1 MSVCAQGDEESASE
15 EPGAPLREAYEPKS
29 VSKVVRVLTVLAYL
43 LSVSL
48 AAILLSV
55 YYVCVWKSP
64 ELPPLNGTG
73 EGELAAQRAGADLGG
88 ATNPPFHDVHGR
100 GGGAVDETLNSTA
113 VTPTADIATETTL
126 DPSSSVSSSEPL
138 LSTESFSLSENKTN
152 GVRADNSSVT

>member
-1 MSVCAQGDEESASE
+1 MSVCAQGEEESASE

-29 VSKVVRVLTVLAYL
+29 VSKVVRVMTVLAYL

-73 EGELAAQRAGADLGG
+73 EGELAARRAGPDLGG
-88 ATNPPFHDVHGR
+88 APNSPFHDVHGR
-100 GGGAVDETLNSTA
+100 GGGAVDEALNSTV
-113 VTPTADIATETTL
+113 VTPSADTVTETTS

-138 LSTESFSLSENKTN
+138 LSTESFSLSENKTS

>member
-88 ATNPPFHDVHGR
+88 ATNQPFHNVDGR

-113 VTPTADIATETTL
+113 GTPTADNATETTL

>member
-1 MSVCAQGDEESASE
+1 MSVCAQGEEESASE
-15 EPGAPLREAYEPKS
+15 EPGAPLREPYEPKS

-73 EGELAAQRAGADLGG
+73 EGELAARRAGPDLG
-88 ATNPPFHDVHGR
+88 ATNPPYHDVHG
-100 GGGAVDETLNSTA
+100 GSGSTVNDSLSSTTSSGITIETSDSSTSES
-113 VTPTADIATETTL
+113 T
-126 DPSSSVSSSEPL
+126 VSSSEAP
-138 LSTESFSLSENKTN
+138 LSTKSSSLSLPGNKTS
-152 GVRADNSSVT
+152 GERADNSSVT